1 MNQPRTIA
9 AIVTVA
15 AAVVLVLLLLVCRLA
30 FDPTKLNVDRP
41 VTELIEVEEEY
52 VEFLEQ
58 PVKPSKPAPA
68 YSEQRVRRNSHAAEA
83 SGSDLKD
90 AGKAGVATPD
100 VTAKTPSPVKR
111 KQADPPKQTG
121 PTKEQLEEQARRRA
135 RKGVSD
141 AFASAPDAVD
151 NTDSRGKEEGNSGS
165 PEGQSSARDG
175 MGTGSVGGGWIMPR
189 YSKVSS
195 TVTGRI
201 ELRAVV
207 GKDGHVI
214 SVEQTGG
221 KAPAAANKAL
231 VSRCIAEVR
240 SRQFTRT
247 DNDAPDKAI
256 ARIIYTFK

>member
-1 MNQPRTIA
+1 MNRPRI
-9 AIVTVA
+9 IA
-15 AAVVLVLLLLVCRLA
+15 AAVTAAIALVLVLLLLVCRLA
-30 FDPTKLNVDRP
+30 FDPTKLHAERP

-52 VEFLEQ
+52 VEFLEH

-83 SGSDLKD
+83 TGSDLKD
-90 AGKAGVATPD
+90 AGQAGVATPD
-100 VTAKTPSPVKR
+100 VTSKAPSPIQR
-111 KQADPPKQTG
+111 KEAEPPKKTG

-135 RKGVSD
+135 QKGVSD
-141 AFASAPDAVD
+141 AFASAPEAED
-151 NTDSRGKEEGNSGS
+151 NTESRGKETGDSGS
-165 PEGQSSARDG
+165 PEGQSSALDG
-175 MGTGSVGGGWIMPR
+175 RGTGSVGGGWIMPR

-207 GKDGHVI
+207 GKDGKVI

-231 VSRCIAEVR
+231 VSRCIAEVK

-247 DNDAPDKAI
+247 DNDAPDRAI
-256 ARIIYTFK
+256 ASIIYTFK

>member
-1 MNQPRTIA
+1 MNRPRATA
-9 AIVTVA
+9 ALITA
-15 AAVVLVLLLLVCRLA
+15 ATAVLLVLLLLVCRLS
-30 FDPTKLNVDRP
+30 FDPSRFKTERP

-52 VEFLEQ
+52 VEFLDR
-58 PVKPSKPAPA
+58 PVRPSKPAPA
-68 YSEQRVRRNSHAAEA
+68 YSEQRVRRNSRAAEA
-83 SGSDLKD
+83 TGSDLKD
-90 AGKAGVATPD
+90 AGKAGPAAPD
-100 VTAKTPSPVKR
+100 VTSKAPSPLQR
-111 KQADPPKQTG
+111 KETEQPKKTG
-121 PTKEQLEEQARRRA
+121 PTQEQLEEQARRRA
-135 RKGVSD
+135 QKGVSD
-141 AFASAPDAVD
+141 AFAKVPDAED
-151 NTDSRGKEEGNSGS
+151 NTDSRGKEKGNSGS
-165 PEGQSSARDG
+165 PEGQNSAMDG
-175 MGTGSVGGGWIMPR
+175 TGSGSVGGGWIMPR

-231 VSRCIAEVR
+231 VSRCIAEVKA
-240 SRQFTRT
+240 RQFTRT

>member
-1 MNQPRTIA
+1 MNRPRLTA
-9 AIVTVA
+9 AIITA
-15 AAVVLVLLLLVCRLA
+15 AAAIVLVLLVRVCRLA
-30 FDPTKLNVDRP
+30 FDPTKLPVDRP

-52 VEFLEQ
+52 VEFLEH

-68 YSEQRVRRNSHAAEA
+68 YSEQRVRRNSRAAEA
-83 SGSDLKD
+83 TGSDLKD
-90 AGKAGVATPD
+90 AGKAAAPAPD
-100 VTAKTPSPVKR
+100 VTSKAPSPLQR
-111 KQADPPKQTG
+111 KEAEPPKQTG

-135 RKGVSD
+135 QKGVSD
-141 AFASAPDAVD
+141 AFATTPDAED
-151 NTDSRGKEEGNSGS
+151 NTDSRGKETGNSGS
-165 PEGQSSARDG
+165 PEGQSSALDG
-175 MGTGSVGGGWIMPR
+175 TGSGSVGGGWIMPR
-189 YSKVSS
+189 YSKVAS

-231 VSRCIAEVR
+231 VSRCISEVK